1 MIIYRGEQNK
11 TELLSPAGGMEELYA
26 AVQNGA
32 DAVYLGSDRFSA
44 RASAKNFND
53 EELKSAIS
61 YCKVR
66 GVKTYLAINTL
77 IGEDEMESAL
87 SLAAYAA
94 GIGIDALIVQDI
106 GFARAVS
113 ECIPTLPLHASTQM
127 TVHSLS
133 GVRFLEER
141 GFSRVVLSREL
152 TREEIEYI
160 VKNCKAEIEVF
171 VHGALCVCYSGKCL
185 LSSVIG
191 GRSGNRGSC
200 AQPCRLP
207 VKIGERHGYLMSM
220 YDLSLAKEVDELSK
234 MGVASLK
241 IEGRMKSGEYVA
253 TVTDAFRKIIDTK
266 SVTPETSAR
275 LKDIFCRGGKFTK
288 GYYESKKGGEMINSR
303 ASNDKIA
310 HRAPRELLKWAEQSF
325 RQGLENKKIAAEVE
339 LAVGKSIALTMRAM
353 GKTATVYTEGEDAP
367 PLDEGRIKAQLSKLG
382 QTPLF
387 AETISVLADECNIKI
402 STLNSLR
409 RECADMLLSK
419 IAKPPKM
426 EILPYTHAL

>member
-11 TELLSPAGGMEELYA
+11 TELLSPAGGMEALYA

-127 TVHSLS
+127 SGHSADMGTELKK
-133 GVRFLEER
+133 L
-141 GFSRVVLSREL
+141 GFSRMVIARETSLEDIRTVVQNSP
-152 TREEIEYI
+152 
-160 VKNCKAEIEVF
+160 IEVEIF
-171 VHGALCVCYSGKCL
+171 VHGALCVSHSGQCL
-185 LSSVIG
+185 FSSLVG
-191 GRSGNRGSC
+191 GRSGNRGEC

-207 VKIGERHGYLMSM
+207 IPPARPAKKAER
-220 YDLSLAKEVDELSK
+220 
-234 MGVASLK
+234 
-241 IEGRMKSGEYVA
+241 
-253 TVTDAFRKIIDTK
+253 
-266 SVTPETSAR
+266 AR
-275 LKDIFCRGGKFTK
+275 SIRSHSRIFP
-288 GYYESKKGGEMINSR
+288 S
-303 ASNDKIA
+303 
-310 HRAPRELLKWAEQSF
+310 PRTF
-325 RQGLENKKIAAEVE
+325 PN
-339 LAVGKSIALTMRAM
+339 
-353 GKTATVYTEGEDAP
+353 
-367 PLDEGRIKAQLSKLG
+367 
-382 QTPLF
+382 
-387 AETISVLADECNIKI
+387 
-402 STLNSLR
+402 
-409 RECADMLLSK
+409 
-419 IAKPPKM
+419 
-426 EILPYTHAL
+426 